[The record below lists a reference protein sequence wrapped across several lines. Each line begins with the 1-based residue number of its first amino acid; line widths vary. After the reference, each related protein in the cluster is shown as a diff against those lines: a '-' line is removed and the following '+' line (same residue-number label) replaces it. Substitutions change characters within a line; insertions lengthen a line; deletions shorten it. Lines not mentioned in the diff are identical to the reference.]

1 MNTKP
6 SAHERISG
14 DVPES
19 TDRPLITV
27 VYPLFDIRGS
37 AVDALRTWAE
47 TQTLSRA
54 LYRVHVMFSE
64 ECGPVPHALLAVLA
78 DGDRLI
84 HVPDGND
91 AAMWNAGAAQATTSW
106 LVLVEGHSMADPR
119 CLEHTAAW
127 ISAGCGVIG
136 NFAVFHNDDH
146 LMARLAERWF
156 AQIQSIWRSAEGWP
170 HVHRTGFA
178 IQADVFSRAG
188 GFASEYGQFAP
199 ALLSA
204 RLHASGVQ
212 IGCISGAAVL
222 HLDDAMVADHHYDTA
237 DYAAGEI
244 ACRSREEQVFFERYF
259 GHSDLWSNRL
269 CRAPFMRRL
278 MVRALVASS
287 LSHPRHLLALGS
299 IAAGLVLNSL
309 QETSAGRLLQHA
321 LIKFLEFAIVH
332 LPLPTSLRW
341 RWFLNAHKRVVA
353 QTQRDWRVKTV
364 LSPRRKAP
372 VSLSIDLATPC
383 DLSGVHAL
391 DRFEGKNFRWT
402 WPVFVLGSSRS
413 HSVVIHIDTVGC
425 VAIHSTALSPS

>member
-1 MNTKP
+1 MLEGRIQQKSADLIDGASALTDQSLASLDCTCFPVDDAPRFPRMNTKP
-6 SAHERISG
+6 TAQERISG

-37 AVDALRTWAE
+37 AVDALRTWTQ

-127 ISAGCGVIG
+127 ISAGCGVVG

-170 HVHRTGFA
+170 HVYRTGFA
-178 IQADVFSRAG
+178 IRADVFSRAG
-188 GFASEYGQFAP
+188 GFASECGQFAP

-204 RLHASGVQ
+204 RINASGVQ

-222 HLDDAMVADHHYDTA
+222 HLDDAMVADHHHDTA

-244 ACRSREEQVFFERYF
+244 ARRSHEEQVFFERYF

-269 CRAPFMRRL
+269 CRAPYMRRL
-278 MVRALVASS
+278 WCALLWRQAYRTRA
-287 LSHPRHLLALGS
+287 
-299 IAAGLVLNSL
+299 IY
-309 QETSAGRLLQHA
+309 
-321 LIKFLEFAIVH
+321 
-332 LPLPTSLRW
+332 
-341 RWFLNAHKRVVA
+341 
-353 QTQRDWRVKTV
+353 
-364 LSPRRKAP
+364 
-372 VSLSIDLATPC
+372 
-383 DLSGVHAL
+383 
-391 DRFEGKNFRWT
+391 
-402 WPVFVLGSSRS
+402 SRS
-413 HSVVIHIDTVGC
+413 APLLLDLRRTGC
-425 VAIHSTALSPS
+425 KRHQQGVFSSTRS